1 MKHIMKKPQITILGA
16 GLSGLTTAYL
26 LQKSGYPSTIYE
38 ARNRL
43 GGRIHTLRKK
53 GEAPVELGATWF
65 GNQHE
70 RLFELMQELGVERAK
85 QHIGDQVF
93 YEMNSMS
100 PPQLVNLPP
109 GSDDTY
115 RLKNGTDSIINAL
128 AEKLDGVSMVK
139 TGTAVKRISNSSDK
153 ITLSTSSGDA
163 EADIVIS
170 TLPPELFLDTI
181 SVEPALPQEF
191 RKIASTTQTWMADSI
206 KVGLTYSEPFWRGA
220 GLSGT
225 IMSNVG
231 PITEMYDHSSFDTKR
246 FALKGFMAGAY
257 YSVSADERRNAA
269 LQQLRKFYGEEV
281 MQPLSYVEKVW
292 RQEPFTFSG
301 YADSVIPHQNNGH
314 DVFQKPYL
322 DGKLW
327 FAGAETSAI
336 SPGYMDGAVNSAR
349 RMAEKIPAYFQ

>member
-1 MKHIMKKPQITILGA
+1 MKPPRIVIIGA

-26 LQKSGYPSTIYE
+26 LNKSGYSSTILE
-38 ARNRL
+38 ARNRI

-70 RLFELMQELGVERAK
+70 RLTELMQELGVERAK
-85 QHIGDQVF
+85 QHIGDHVF

-115 RLKNGTDSIINAL
+115 RLKNGTDSLINAL

-153 ITLSTSSGDA
+153 ITLFTSSGEA
-163 EADIVIS
+163 ETDIVIS

-181 SVEPALPQEF
+181 SVEPDLQEEF
-191 RKIASTTQTWMADSI
+191 RQIASTTQTWMADSI
-206 KVGLTYSEPFWRGA
+206 KVGLTYSEPFWRA
-220 GLSGT
+220 PASSGT

-231 PITEMYDHSSFDTKR
+231 PVTEMYDHSSFEKKAY
-246 FALKGFMAGAY
+246 ALKGFMAGAY
-257 YSVSADERRNAA
+257 HSVTPDRRREIVIEQ
-269 LQQLRKFYGEEV
+269 LQKFYGNRAAH
-281 MQPLSYVEKVW
+281 PLSYIEKVW
-292 RQEPFTFSG
+292 RDDPYTFSE
-301 YADSVIPHQNNGH
+301 YSENVFPHQHNGH
-314 DVFQKPYL
+314 EIYQRSHFE
-322 DGKLW
+322 GRLW

-336 SPGYMDGAVNSAR
+336 SPGYMDGAVRSAYR
-349 RMAEKIPAYFQ
+349 TTREILKSPLLQ